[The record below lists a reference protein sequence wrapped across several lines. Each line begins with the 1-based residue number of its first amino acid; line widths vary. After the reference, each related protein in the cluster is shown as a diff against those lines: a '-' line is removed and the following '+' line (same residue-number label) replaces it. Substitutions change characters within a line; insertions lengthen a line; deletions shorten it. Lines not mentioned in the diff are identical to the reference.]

1 MSKIVID
8 EEELK
13 EILHML
19 EQAIAEL
26 QDPFSS
32 RKLILSTVT
41 YAYSRLQ
48 DLIGKPHARKD

>member
-19 EQAIAEL
+19 EEAIAEI
-26 QDPFSS
+26 QDPLAS
-32 RKLILSTVT
+32 RQEILSTVT
-41 YAYSRLQ
+41 YVYSRLQ
-48 DLIGKPHARKD
+48 DLLGKQQT